1 MSVPPVVIVSFPQ
14 NPARSTGTTERYSLT
29 CPAKA
34 IRMGEHVTFLDS
46 PGQSIAGEDGVLL
59 LYEPQFGLS
68 APRHFRC
75 SYLTN
80 CRYGGRPSPL
90 QASTLIICLIVFVLA
105 QI

>member
-14 NPARSTGTTERYSLT
+14 NPAGSTGTTERYSLT

-59 LYEPQFGLS
+59 LYEPQFGL
-68 APRHFRC
+68 F
-75 SYLTN
+75 
-80 CRYGGRPSPL
+80 
-90 QASTLIICLIVFVLA
+90 
-105 QI
+105 